1 MNDWIIRFLVAG
13 GVMAIFDAFWL
24 TIVASKFYK
33 SQIGQ
38 LLLEK
43 PNMTA
48 AVTFYIIYVIGIV
61 AFVVSPA
68 LEKGSWQY
76 ALGYGALFG
85 LVAYATYDLT
95 NLSTLKGF
103 TTKVVIV
110 DMLWGMLLTA
120 AVSVISY
127 GIITRWISAI

>member
-1 MNDWIIRFLVAG
+1 MTDFLIRVLVAG

-24 TIVASKFYK
+24 TVVASKFYK

-48 AVTFYIIYVIGIV
+48 AVIFYVIYVVGIV
-61 AFVVSPA
+61 AFVLSPA
-68 LEKGSWQY
+68 LEKGSWMY

-85 LVAYATYDLT
+85 FVAYATYDLT

-110 DMLWGMLLTA
+110 DMIWGVCLTA

-127 GIITRWISAI
+127 GIIKQWIS

>member
-1 MNDWIIRFLVAG
+1 MNDLIVRVLVAG
-13 GVMAIFDAFWL
+13 GVMGVFDALWL
-24 TIVASKFYK
+24 TVVASKFYK
-33 SQIGQ
+33 SQIGS

-48 AVTFYIIYVIGIV
+48 AIIFYVVYVVGVV
-61 AFVVSPA
+61 AFVISPA

-85 LVAYATYDLT
+85 FVAYATYDLT

-103 TTKVVIV
+103 TLKVVIV
-110 DMLWGMLLTA
+110 DMIWGVCLTA
-120 AVSVISY
+120 AVSVIAY
-127 GIITRWISAI
+127 GIIRQWFS